1 MTDMDVTGGRR
12 VYIYHE
18 DELQPGDI
26 AVYCKDFDNRSQ
38 IVMEVVA
45 GERDEKLHDAID
57 ASGKQILE
65 DELQPGDIAVYCKD
79 FDNRSQI
86 VMEVVAGERDEKLHD
101 AIDASGK
108 QILGLQRHKHRV
120 VLRCGEDF
128 YYVPYG
134 SDRLVYGVCFVDAMG
149 KRRTDTATQ
158 LCEVMAEV
166 FRR

>member
-57 ASGKQILE
+57 ASGKQIL
-65 DELQPGDIAVYCKD
+65 
-79 FDNRSQI
+79 
-86 VMEVVAGERDEKLHD
+86 
-101 AIDASGK
+101 
-108 QILGLQRHKHRV
+108 GLQRHKHRV
-120 VLRCGEDF
+120 VLRCGEGF

>member
-12 VYIYHE
+12 VYIYYE

-26 AVYCKDFDNRSQ
+26 AVYCKDFDTR
-38 IVMEVVA
+38 
-45 GERDEKLHDAID
+45 L
-57 ASGKQILE
+57 
-65 DELQPGDIAVYCKD
+65 
-79 FDNRSQI
+79 QI

-108 QILGLQRHKHRV
+108 QILGLQRHKYRV

-134 SDRLVYGVCFVDAMG
+134 SDRLVYGVRFVDAMG

-166 FRR
+166 VKR